1 MHAARSTACMLCFCA
16 TLQSIQQAART
27 RRSSSLVSS
36 DKLVTR
42 TLFSSRL
49 LFMLSPVSPAARFL
63 MLGGTY
69 PPVFA
74 PAAGKLL
81 MPPGVPSCMHIHLD
95 SCQAKSVH
103 YSMTQMNCFAR
114 ASADRCQKAD
124 KGSSLGP
131 LVWQQFAENC
141 KASSSSSSSLVMQRW
156 TSMHGCNEHKHNTSS
171 GALSGAGPSPL
182 AAANCLSI
190 RLL

>member
-1 MHAARSTACMLCFCA
+1 MHTTRSTACMLCVCA
-16 TLQSIQQAART
+16 TLQSMQQAART

-81 MPPGVPSCMHIHLD
+81 MLPGVPSCMHIHLD

-103 YSMTQMNCFAR
+103 YSMTQMNCIAK
-114 ASADRCQKAD
+114 AAADHCQKPD

-131 LVWQQFAENC
+131 LVWEQLAENC
-141 KASSSSSSSLVMQRW
+141 KHHHHHHLWSCSVGHPCMAVK
-156 TSMHGCNEHKHNTSS
+156 HKHNTSS